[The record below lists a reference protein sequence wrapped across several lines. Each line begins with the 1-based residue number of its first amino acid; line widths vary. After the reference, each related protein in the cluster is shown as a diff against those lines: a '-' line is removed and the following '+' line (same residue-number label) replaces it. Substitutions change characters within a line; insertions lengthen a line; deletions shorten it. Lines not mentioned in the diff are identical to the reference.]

1 MSTIDLEY
9 AIKKDIRN
17 NPVIRGVDQE
27 QKREFTRMIWLAAV
41 IVAMALFSAWQH
53 FEIVNTG
60 YKIERLR
67 VERATEESLNR
78 KLRLELETLRAPQ
91 GVESY
96 ALHKLRMVPPS
107 SENTV
112 VIERTTGAVPSRS
125 IVAAHR

>member
-17 NPVIRGVDQE
+17 NPVVREIDVE

-41 IVAMALFSAWQH
+41 IVGMLLFSAWQH
-53 FEIVNTG
+53 FEIVNSG

-67 VERATEESLNR
+67 VETAAEASMNR
-78 KLRLELETLRAPQ
+78 KLRLQLETLRAPQ
-91 GVESY
+91 RVEAY
-96 ALHKLRMVPPS
+96 AVQKLRMIQPT
-107 SENTV
+107 SENTL

-125 IVAAHR
+125 IVAAIR